1 MSNKNVIVIHH
12 NLGLGDHIICNGLVR
27 SLLNEGKHFSDIIV
41 FAKEVNAKNVTYM
54 FADDPRIHIITIP
67 INTDEWAFVNHFMC
81 VNKHIT
87 AFIRSQNIIID
98 NLISMGLVSNFD
110 EGFYSCCGIP
120 FEYRWKKFKTNRNID
135 EEMRVSLK
143 LNPNNEKYMFVHDEP
158 SLGYNITKIE
168 NPNNL
173 KIIKND
179 TTESIFNMVG
189 IMENASEIH
198 CMESSIRCLIDH
210 LPNINCPLYLHKI
223 RDHGLVST
231 TKSKWISIEY

>member
-1 MSNKNVIVIHH
+1 
-12 NLGLGDHIICNGLVR
+12 
-27 SLLNEGKHFSDIIV
+27 
-41 FAKEVNAKNVTYM
+41 
-54 FADDPRIHIITIP
+54 
-67 INTDEWAFVNHFMC
+67 
-81 VNKHIT
+81 
-87 AFIRSQNIIID
+87 
-98 NLISMGLVSNFD
+98 
-110 EGFYSCCGIP
+110 
-120 FEYRWKKFKTNRNID
+120 
-135 EEMRVSLK
+135 
-143 LNPNNEKYMFVHDEP
+143 MFVHDEP

-179 TTESIFNMVG
+179 TTESIFNMIG

-210 LPNINCPLYLHKI
+210 LPNINCPLHLHKI